1 VPMLHNLKHYKVL
14 HKRNV
19 IVHVTTEHVPR
30 VAAHQRVEVTS
41 LGGEVY
47 TIVMHYG
54 FMQQPNIPRTL
65 ETCKELMHGL
75 EFDLMQTSFFLA
87 RESIGA
93 ASPSA
98 LNGLQRQL
106 FIAMH
111 RNAQDAMA
119 FFRIP
124 PNRMV
129 ELGSRIEI

>member
-1 VPMLHNLKHYKVL
+1 
-14 HKRNV
+14 
-19 IVHVTTEHVPR
+19 VT
-30 VAAHQRVEVTS
+30 A

-47 TIVMHYG
+47 TIVLHYG
-54 FMQQPNIPRTL
+54 FMEHPNIPSAL
-65 ETCKELMHGL
+65 EACKELVETLH
-75 EFDLMQTSFFLA
+75 FDLMQTSFFLA

-98 LNGLQRQL
+98 LSSVRRQL

-111 RNAQDAMA
+111 RNAQDATA